1 MKHSAQLYQ
10 SIRDRLVDEIKQSE
24 QDVHCIIHVGSA
36 TCENAAGAD
45 AVRREFAKLVQAS
58 GRSDILIKQTGC
70 TGRCA
75 REPIV
80 GVFVKGQLPFKY
92 ERVTVAK
99 VQDIFQNHIIGGQL
113 VASMLL
119 DKKTANIYSRMVV
132 FCSGYCTPDRQ
143 HSWPDLFPKLL
154 QAHKMAPNSV
164 RVFVGGCIGLCPS
177 GDKGKKTRMMVM
189 PDRVTYEFETLEQ
202 LDEIIQ
208 TQFVDNQPAKQ
219 YISQLD
225 PMTDHYLSMYGDV
238 AFFNK
243 QTRLTLRNSGLI
255 DPENLAEYVQN
266 SGYQALA
273 KALDAMTPQLVI
285 DEVIASGLRGRGGG
299 GYPTGRKWADAI
311 RSPDPIKYLVC
322 NADEGDPGAFM
333 DRSTLEGD
341 PFSIIEGMTIGAYAI
356 GAGLGFIYIRAEYPL
371 AIHRCRIAIDL
382 AREAGFLG
390 KNILGSGFDFD
401 IDIRLGAGAYVC
413 GEETALMRSIEGERG
428 QPVIRPP
435 YPTTAGLWDHPTVI
449 NNVETLANIPV
460 ILMYGAEWFARI
472 GTEKSKGTKVFALAG
487 KVNNTGLVEVPMGT
501 TLREI
506 VFGIGDGIPE
516 GRAFKAVQTGGP
528 SGGCLP
534 AADLDLPVDYDSLGR
549 AGSIMGS
556 GGMIVLDEQDCMVAT
571 AKFFLEFTQSE
582 SCGKCV
588 PCREGTL
595 RMLEIL
601 QRITAGEGKW
611 EDIGRLE
618 RLSLLIKNTSLCGLG
633 QAAPNPVLSVLK
645 NFREE
650 FEAHIR
656 DKRCPSHK
664 CVKLTYYEIDPD
676 KCTGCTLCARR
687 CPVPCIS
694 GSLKK
699 THVIDQSRCIRC
711 GECFQACRFD
721 AVKRG

>member
-1 MKHSAQLYQ
+1 
-10 SIRDRLVDEIKQSE
+10 
-24 QDVHCIIHVGSA
+24 
-36 TCENAAGAD
+36 
-45 AVRREFAKLVQAS
+45 
-58 GRSDILIKQTGC
+58 
-70 TGRCA
+70 
-75 REPIV
+75 
-80 GVFVKGQLPFKY
+80 
-92 ERVTVAK
+92 
-99 VQDIFQNHIIGGQL
+99 
-113 VASMLL
+113 
-119 DKKTANIYSRMVV
+119 
-132 FCSGYCTPDRQ
+132 
-143 HSWPDLFPKLL
+143 
-154 QAHKMAPNSV
+154 
-164 RVFVGGCIGLCPS
+164 
-177 GDKGKKTRMMVM
+177 
-189 PDRVTYEFETLEQ
+189 
-202 LDEIIQ
+202 
-208 TQFVDNQPAKQ
+208 
-219 YISQLD
+219 
-225 PMTDHYLSMYGDV
+225 
-238 AFFNK
+238 
-243 QTRLTLRNSGLI
+243 
-255 DPENLAEYVQN
+255 
-266 SGYQALA
+266 
-273 KALDAMTPQLVI
+273 
-285 DEVIASGLRGRGGG
+285 
-299 GYPTGRKWADAI
+299 
-311 RSPDPIKYLVC
+311 
-322 NADEGDPGAFM
+322 
-333 DRSTLEGD
+333 
-341 PFSIIEGMTIGAYAI
+341 
-356 GAGLGFIYIRAEYPL
+356 
-371 AIHRCRIAIDL
+371 
-382 AREAGFLG
+382 
-390 KNILGSGFDFD
+390 
-401 IDIRLGAGAYVC
+401 
-413 GEETALMRSIEGERG
+413 MRSIEGERG